1 MNVAWHD
8 LDGVT
13 EAGRYP
19 FRDGTIEI
27 LEIEIARW
35 KKNPDAVFRLM
46 RKNPVRGRIEYVLGG
61 IADH

>member
-1 MNVAWHD
+1 MNVAWQD

-46 RKNPVRGRIEYVLGG
+46 RKNPIRDRIEYVLGG